1 MKPEEDI
8 EEVDYSKIDP
18 EEYYWF
24 KDDNDIE
31 CLTEVIPNE

>member
-24 KDDNDIE
+24 KDNDTE
-31 CLTEVIPNE
+31 CTEVTPNE